1 MRRVK
6 GHLYMSESSATGLS
20 TGKRSRGRPPG
31 SGGYATH
38 DRSLFA
44 RIRAVLEST
53 LQVATLR
60 DAVRVFE
67 SELAGGG
74 TTLSKLRRVERL
86 FRAEVST

>member
-1 MRRVK
+1 
-6 GHLYMSESSATGLS
+6 MSELSATELS
-20 TGKRSRGRPPG
+20 TDKRSRGRPRG

-38 DRSLFA
+38 DRLLFA

-60 DAVRVFE
+60 DAVRVLQ

-74 TTLSKLRRVERL
+74 TPESKMRRVERH